1 VPWTYGSGSGRSRGF
16 SSPAAIKDPPDK
28 EIKLSYVSYESA
40 RQSRVATPLFI
51 QHGMFGRKENLL
63 SIGKRINHLTK
74 RKVILSDARN
84 HGDSP
89 KCSNP
94 SVKQMSSDLL
104 NLQSQL
110 HIPKSSM
117 LGFST
122 GGRVAMLAALSSPG
136 MVDRLVVTSA
146 SPLNTQHTLE
156 KWKSSLEAAYI
167 VDTIFKSRGI
177 TTQSEILEAEVELK
191 LEINEA
197 LKPTLKD
204 KAGRALFLANLGK
217 SNLKELMNNPDMGRF
232 PNVEDKCFNGPV
244 MFVSGERHPP
254 WSNDDDKRRIKHIFP
269 NAHFE
274 NIAGAGHWVH
284 LEKSEDFLLVVV
296 SFLQN

>member
-1 VPWTYGSGSGRSRGF
+1 MPGTT
-16 SSPAAIKDPPDK
+16 
-28 EIKLSYVSYESA
+28 ETHQSA
-40 RQSRVATPLFI
+40 RI
-51 QHGMFGRKENLL
+51 
-63 SIGKRINHLTK
+63 
-74 RKVILSDARN
+74 
-84 HGDSP
+84 
-89 KCSNP
+89 P

-244 MFVSGERHPP
+244 MFVSGKHLFC
-254 WSNDDDKRRIKHIFP
+254 SNESLKKFM
-269 NAHFE
+269 
-274 NIAGAGHWVH
+274 
-284 LEKSEDFLLVVV
+284 DFHNRTDIPQFSQYRKNLL
-296 SFLQN
+296 FMC